1 MQAEFTPY
9 ICVRV
14 CVFDVTLCHIITDN
28 LLKLQHTPGNYPGTG
43 CVLLPN
49 PRKLCTVIHPISR
62 SLSLFASPCRP
73 LPAELAT
80 PRRVCCCL
88 SNFQLAAEYENF
100 VWANLLYGILIVFAQ
115 LKLETGPSQW
125 KAGKLRT
132 ENCCRLLK
140 I

>member
-1 MQAEFTPY
+1 MRVSV
-9 ICVRV
+9 CVCV

-49 PRKLCTVIHPISR
+49 PRKHSCPPTPPLPF
-62 SLSLFASPCRP
+62 SLF
-73 LPAELAT
+73 LPTPTRQLAT
-80 PRRVCCCL
+80 PRCVCCCL

-115 LKLETGPSQW
+115 LKLETETRLDSPRLGEST
-125 KAGKLRT
+125 KTRSGKLET
-132 ENCCRLLK
+132 EN
-140 I
+140 